1 MNELFSAAGPPG
13 AKEKIASCDKAPSEG
28 KNTEGGKI

>member
-13 AKEKIASCDKAPSEG
+13 AKEKIASCCKAPSEG